1 MLSDDQVEALPY
13 RPCVG
18 LVVINSEGLI
28 WAGLR
33 VDATKNGYP
42 DAWQM
47 PQGGIDPGESVM
59 QAAMRE
65 LGEETSIAPS
75 DVEVLGETADWYP
88 YELPRDLI
96 GKLWKGKYRGQTQK
110 WVALRFTGTDDQINI
125 ITDEPE
131 FERWM
136 WIGADE
142 LMDKIVPFKRDT
154 YEAVLAEFAPHL
166 AG

>member
-110 WVALRFTGTDDQINI
+110 WVA
-125 ITDEPE
+125 
-131 FERWM
+131 RWM